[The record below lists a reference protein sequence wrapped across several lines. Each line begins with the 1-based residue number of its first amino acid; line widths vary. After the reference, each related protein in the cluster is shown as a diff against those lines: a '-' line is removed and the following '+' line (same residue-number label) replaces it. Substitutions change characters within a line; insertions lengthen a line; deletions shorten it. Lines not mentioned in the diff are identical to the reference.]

1 MKKVKI
7 IAEVGINHNGNYE
20 ECLKLIEAAANA
32 QADSVKLQ
40 MVSPEDSYMKNT
52 FSFKT
57 FKNSALSYNDLQNLL
72 QFAKT
77 KKIELFSTP
86 GDFKSLELMLKL
98 EMPIVKISSGLFS
111 NYPLIEEAIKS
122 GLPLIISTGMAEEN
136 EIDDLVDFLEQKN
149 AKNVSLLKCTSIY
162 PSPPNL
168 LNLNGITYLKE
179 KYPNYKIGYSDHC
192 LNPLACISAVAL
204 GARIIEK
211 HFTLDK
217 KLPGADHFLSS
228 EPSEFIDLVQKIR
241 IVESMVGEKE
251 IKISEEEN
259 IAKNYRYRCLVS
271 LKKISVGDEFT
282 PNNVG
287 LLRPE
292 PKKIGAPAKYYH
304 VAIGQ
309 KSKFN
314 IAKNEP
320 ITLNQ
325 FFNEE
330 T

>member
-1 MKKVKI
+1 
-7 IAEVGINHNGNYE
+7 
-20 ECLKLIEAAANA
+20 
-32 QADSVKLQ
+32 
-40 MVSPEDSYMKNT
+40 
-52 FSFKT
+52 
-57 FKNSALSYNDLQNLL
+57 
-72 QFAKT
+72 
-77 KKIELFSTP
+77 
-86 GDFKSLELMLKL
+86 
-98 EMPIVKISSGLFS
+98 
-111 NYPLIEEAIKS
+111 
-122 GLPLIISTGMAEEN
+122 
-136 EIDDLVDFLEQKN
+136 
-149 AKNVSLLKCTSIY
+149 
-162 PSPPNL
+162 
-168 LNLNGITYLKE
+168 
-179 KYPNYKIGYSDHC
+179 
-192 LNPLACISAVAL
+192 
-204 GARIIEK
+204 
-211 HFTLDK
+211 
-217 KLPGADHFLSS
+217 
-228 EPSEFIDLVQKIR
+228 
-241 IVESMVGEKE
+241 MVGEKE